1 MPDDLEPEVP
11 SDGLF
16 EGEHRRSLDD
26 KARLV
31 LPAEFRRL
39 LGEGVV
45 MTLGQDRTISV
56 HPKRDWAKVSSALQA
71 ARRSDPRARR
81 ITRML
86 YASASRQDLDR
97 QGRISVPPNL
107 REYAGLRKDVVVT
120 GVGDRIEIWDAATY
134 DAYFTEGVEDVANLS
149 ESLGLGI
156 F

>member
-1 MPDDLEPEVP
+1 MPEDLEPPVLP
-11 SDGLF
+11 DGF

-56 HPKRDWAKVSSALQA
+56 HPKRDWANVTSALQTA
-71 ARRSDPRARR
+71 PRSDPRARR
-81 ITRML
+81 VARLL
-86 YASASRQDLDR
+86 YSQASRQDLDR
-97 QGRISVPPNL
+97 QGRITLPANL
-107 REYAGLRKDVVVT
+107 REYAELSKDVVVA
-120 GVGDRIEIWDAATY
+120 GMGDRAEIWDAARF
-134 DAYFTEGVEDVANLS
+134 DAYVAESIEDVANLS
-149 ESLGLGI
+149 EPLGLGI